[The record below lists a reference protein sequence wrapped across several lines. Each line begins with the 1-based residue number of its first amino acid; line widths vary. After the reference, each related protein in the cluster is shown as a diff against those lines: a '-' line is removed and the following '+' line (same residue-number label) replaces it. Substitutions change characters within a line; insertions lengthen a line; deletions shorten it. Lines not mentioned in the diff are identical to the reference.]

1 MPHDVIMPALGMAQ
15 DTGKITSWLKAAGDA
30 VAVGDPLFEVE
41 TDKAT
46 MEVEAQAAG
55 FLTNVSAATGDDVPV
70 GHVIAMISE
79 TATDTAP
86 TPAVAVPE
94 QAAKEVTHT
103 GSLPLGTNII
113 MPVLG
118 MAQDSGKLL
127 SWNIA
132 LGDAVAADDVL
143 FEVETD
149 KSTMEVPAG
158 ADGYLAAIMADPGED
173 VPTGQTIAIITTD
186 KPDQTF
192 HQSSPKDGA
201 PAPVAPAPKAAT
213 LAPPTPKTATTANQ
227 RSDGRI
233 LASPKARRLALAAG
247 LDLARLV
254 EAGHPQPYHAADID
268 ILQNLPIKG
277 SEVVNNSVVLRQITA
292 SVPNAGT
299 EGFIA
304 WMLADGGIT
313 VDPSALWASFASGAL
328 RTTNPEITDTAIQI
342 APLNGDATTLLN
354 PDRSRL
360 SHQIETTD
368 TANLI
373 LRDLTNSRITG
384 LNLGPDDAPTLT
396 IAREGDTLRL
406 SLDFTDIQLEDAKA
420 IALIS
425 GFADRLADPL
435 YHLL

>member
-15 DTGKITSWLKAAGDA
+15 DTGKITNWLMAAGDA

-79 TATDTAP
+79 TATDSTP

-94 QAAKEVTHT
+94 QAAQEVTPT

-127 SWNIA
+127 AWNIA

-158 ADGYLAAIMADPGED
+158 ADGYLAAIMADPGQD

-186 KPDQTF
+186 KLDQTF
-192 HQSSPKDGA
+192 HQSSPKAD
-201 PAPVAPAPKAAT
+201 APVPVASVPKAAT
-213 LAPPTPKTATTANQ
+213 LAPATPKTAAPANQ

-247 LDLARLV
+247 LDLTRLV

-299 EGFIA
+299 EDFIA

-313 VDPSALWASFASGAL
+313 VGPSALWASFASGAL

-384 LNLGPDDAPTLT
+384 VSLGPNDAPILT
-396 IAREGDTLRL
+396 IARESDTLRL

>member
-15 DTGKITSWLKAAGDA
+15 DTGKVTNWFKAAGDV

-55 FLTNVSAATGDDVPV
+55 FLSNVSAATGDDVPV
-70 GHVIAMISE
+70 GHVIAVISE
-79 TATDTAP
+79 TATDPAP
-86 TPAVAVPE
+86 VAAVPK
-94 QAAKEVTHT
+94 QAKQDATPT
-103 GSLPLGTNII
+103 DSLPSGTNII

-158 ADGYLAAIMADPGED
+158 ADGYLSAIMADPGED

-192 HQSSPKDGA
+192 HKRSHRDDA
-201 PAPVAPAPKAAT
+201 PAPVAPAAKAAT
-213 LAPPTPKTATTANQ
+213 LAPASPKTAAPATQ

-233 LASPKARRLALAAG
+233 LASPKARRLALTAG
-247 LDLARLV
+247 LDLSRLV

-268 ILQNLPIKG
+268 VLRNLPIEG
-277 SEVVNNSVVLRQITA
+277 SKVANNNVAPRQITA
-292 SVPNAGT
+292 SVPSAGT
-299 EGFIA
+299 EDFIA
-304 WMLADGGIT
+304 WMLEDGGIT

-328 RTTNPEITDTAIQI
+328 RATNPSITDTAVKI
-342 APLNGDATTLLN
+342 APLNGDATTLRN
-354 PDRSRL
+354 PDRSRI

-368 TANLI
+368 AANLI

-384 LNLGPDDAPTLT
+384 LNLGSNDAPTLT

-425 GFADRLADPL
+425 SFADRLADPL